1 MGNRHR
7 AREIAVKLLYQH
19 EASGESAEKILEGFF
34 VGHPV
39 NGDTKAFAEDFVA
52 GTIQNI
58 EEIDSLLCQAS
69 DNWSLKRIL
78 PVDLSILRLASFE
91 LLYLGTAPAVA
102 IDEAVRL
109 AKHFSSEKASPFIN
123 GVLDKIKEMSQNRTT
138 RDPLV
143 SGEQA

>member
-19 EASGESAEKILEGFF
+19 EASGESAEEILEGFF
-34 VGHPV
+34 IGHPV
-39 NGDTKAFAEDFVA
+39 NFDTKTFAEDFVA

-58 EEIDSLLCQAS
+58 VEIDSLLCQAS

-78 PVDLSILRLASFE
+78 PVDLSILRLAAFE
-91 LLYLGTAPAVA
+91 LLYLGAAPAVA

-109 AKHFSSEKASPFIN
+109 AKHFSSENASSFIN
-123 GVLDKIKEMSQNRTT
+123 GVLDKIKEMSQNKT
-138 RDPLV
+138 RGPLV